1 MTGQRSGG
9 SNGGQAGGVVFC
21 VGLDCVTLSNG
32 LSLLISIGTSC
43 CLALT

>member
-9 SNGGQAGGVVFC
+9 SNGGQAGGVAFC
-21 VGLDCVTLSNG
+21 VGLDYVISSNG

-43 CLALT
+43 CLAST